1 MSNNCLALSAS
12 SSCPMYSSFQIG
24 LGSPDRPAPFNSS
37 ATFDTWFET
46 FYGSRSA
53 FADTTKAL
61 QRCDASST
69 YNAGR
74 QRYPRSV
81 QCFLLVDAAREN
93 GCSSAAIPIPLCK
106 SIMSSFLQQYNLD
119 FGPQSTSGVC
129 TPTGQ
134 APSDPVG
141 AFTALATRS
150 PADSNCLVGL
160 ESEVRL
166 CGFYTV
172 DAARDYCRVFPDDN
186 CCRSSDING
195 SVSEIVDLLPIIGNP
210 NTNSG
215 GSPDSSIWS
224 TGIIIGVAFAAFVGI
239 LSLILIVVLARKRNT
254 TSSVDRVPRSKP
266 QKPPKPV
273 KPKQKS
279 LWTRMREDR
288 QQKKNERSIERDWV
302 SDAYADDYFD
312 KPLPNSRDT
321 FIMPNGRDTF
331 IQEEAEIPEETMQVL
346 YNYVPNLQDEIYL
359 YVGDPVV
366 VKSKFDDGWALG
378 FNLTTKQE
386 GSFPLACV
394 GPFNNGKAGTG
405 SAQIASRYSSLYLP
419 SEAPTFSLYS
429 KRYTQATA
437 HTRYTEDD
445 RSDYSDY

>member
-1 MSNNCLALSAS
+1 
-12 SSCPMYSSFQIG
+12 
-24 LGSPDRPAPFNSS
+24 
-37 ATFDTWFET
+37 
-46 FYGSRSA
+46 
-53 FADTTKAL
+53 
-61 QRCDASST
+61 
-69 YNAGR
+69 
-74 QRYPRSV
+74 
-81 QCFLLVDAAREN
+81 
-93 GCSSAAIPIPLCK
+93 
-106 SIMSSFLQQYNLD
+106 MSSFLQQYNLD

-224 TGIIIGVAFAAFVGI
+224 TGIHVSLITPTIPGIIIGVAFAAFVGI

-366 VKSKFDDGWALG
+366 VKSKFDDGWYPA
-378 FNLTTKQE
+378 
-386 GSFPLACV
+386 
-394 GPFNNGKAGTG
+394 PF
-405 SAQIASRYSSLYLP
+405 
-419 SEAPTFSLYS
+419 
-429 KRYTQATA
+429 
-437 HTRYTEDD
+437 
-445 RSDYSDY
+445 